1 MITPCSTT
9 PWRINNTR
17 RPYFTWRNGHSP
29 IGILFLSLRST
40 SVSIFLAERVG
51 EHECSCFPNFPV
63 ARGIRPSE
71 GNRTPW
77 RRRLADSVAPGQ
89 SAASPFRPDQCQG
102 VNCAPGVWW
111 PERGVGFHHPHD
123 SFLITWQYSRPCSQ
137 HVCHHN
143 YLHLACNSHMQRR
156 VMQIVQWGS
165 QTGERWREGVRSTFT
180 APCVAKLDLSKNS
193 LERICENMTL
203 TPRPAA
209 DCVTPP
215 ALCVCSSRITSDNFR
230 RAGLW
235 RSRGAYIYTQ
245 GERNSR
251 ACVCQT
257 RKECCR
263 LSVNRWCFSRRLL
276 LLGEKNTPRTVWDYT
291 PKDVI
296 GSDNLATKYLSDSQK
311 NARRME
317 RELFHA

>member
-1 MITPCSTT
+1 MH
-9 PWRINNTR
+9 
-17 RPYFTWRNGHSP
+17 GV
-29 IGILFLSLRST
+29 FLYLRST
-40 SVSIFLAERVG
+40 RLIASVLG
-51 EHECSCFPNFPV
+51 EHECSCFPDFPV

-111 PERGVGFHHPHD
+111 PECGVGFHHPHD

-143 YLHLACNSHMQRR
+143 YLHLTTAAPAIR
-156 VMQIVQWGS
+156 
-165 QTGERWREGVRSTFT
+165 ERAHHANCAVTPREGGSKESTFT
-180 APCVAKLDLSKNS
+180 APCVAKLGLSKNS

-209 DCVTPP
+209 DCVTAPLFRAP
-215 ALCVCSSRITSDNFR
+215 APAARLESQVIIFWKAAET
-230 RAGLW
+230 
-235 RSRGAYIYTQ
+235 AYIWCWKPRCTQ

-257 RKECCR
+257 QKECCR

-276 LLGEKNTPRTVWDYT
+276 LSSGKKIHTPAREIYAQRRDWLWQLGR
-291 PKDVI
+291 
-296 GSDNLATKYLSDSQK
+296 STK
-311 NARRME
+311 
-317 RELFHA
+317 